1 MNYAEIRSINVNSH
15 IEKKNGLS
23 YLSWAWAVDQLLMLD
38 SEASWEY
45 GEPKW
50 FGESLMVF
58 CTVSAFGKRRTA
70 QLPVMD
76 FYNRPISLP
85 DAYQVNTAMQ
95 RCLAKAIS
103 LHGIGL
109 YIYAGEDLPEVE
121 KKEAKQVK
129 QESESKVAKPTRQEK
144 PKADIKIEAP
154 KGKITPTSGSMD
166 QFTKEE
172 QELLHVISE
181 NITHL
186 TETEQLEEAT
196 HILGSLTNEEKVA
209 VWSLLPSKTRSA
221 LKAQTSL
228 S

>member
-1 MNYAEIRSINVNSH
+1 MEYAQIRKINLNTH

-45 GEPKW
+45 GEPRR
-50 FGESLMVF
+50 FGETLMVF
-58 CTVSAFGKRRTA
+58 CTVTAFGKRRTA

-76 FYNRPISLP
+76 FYNRAIANP

-109 YIYAGEDLPEVE
+109 YIYAGEDLPEE
-121 KKEAKQVK
+121 ETKAKEIEVK
-129 QESESKVAKPTRQEK
+129 VKPSTT
-144 PKADIKIEAP
+144 KI
-154 KGKITPTSGSMD
+154 IPTAGAMD
-166 QFTKEE
+166 PFTTEE

-181 NITHL
+181 NLTHL
-186 TETEQLEEAT
+186 TETDQLEEAT
-196 HILGSLTNEEKVA
+196 HILGSLTNDEKVA
-209 VWSLLPSKTRSA
+209 VWSLLGSKVRSQ
-221 LKAQTSL
+221 LKRLITK
-228 S
+228 

>member
-1 MNYAEIRSINVNSH
+1 MNYTDIRSINVNRH

-23 YLSWAWAVDQLLMLD
+23 YLSWAWAVDQLLLLD

-58 CTVSAFGKRRTA
+58 CTVTAFGKRRTA

-85 DAYQVNTAMQ
+85 DAYEVNTAMQ

-109 YIYAGEDLPEVE
+109 YLYAGEDLPEVE
-121 KKEAKQVK
+121 KKEAKETKAAKPSK
-129 QESESKVAKPTRQEK
+129 QEKVKEE
-144 PKADIKIEAP
+144 IKVEAP

-221 LKAQTSL
+221 LKKQTQSD
-228 S
+228 